1 MMTPRPAA
9 PSDIEPLARL
19 WFDGWR
25 EAHLD
30 HVPADLTA
38 RRTLESFG
46 NRLLG
51 FGDGLRVA
59 GPVGAPLGF
68 CAIREDELDQLFVTP
83 ETRGSGLAAI
93 LLADG
98 ERRLAQQGTA
108 RAHLL
113 CVIQNHRAVR
123 FYERQGWTNMGI
135 SVEAVQTEDGPFR
148 FELLRF
154 EKNL

>member
-1 MMTPRPAA
+1 MPA
-9 PSDIEPLARL
+9 E
-19 WFDGWR
+19 
-25 EAHLD
+25 
-30 HVPADLTA
+30 LTT

-51 FGDGLRVA
+51 FGDGLRVV
-59 GPVGAPLGF
+59 GPIGAPLGF
-68 CAIREDELDQLFVTP
+68 CAIREDELDQLFVAP

-98 ERRLAQQGTA
+98 ELCLAKQGTA

-123 FYERQGWTNMGI
+123 FYERQGWTNMGV

>member
-1 MMTPRPAA
+1 MMPRLPEL
-9 PSDIEPLARL
+9 PDFEPLARL
-19 WFDGWR
+19 WHDGWR
-25 EAHLD
+25 EAHLQ
-30 HVPADLTA
+30 HVPAELTA
-38 RRTLESFG
+38 KRTLESFRH
-46 NRLLG
+46 RLHG
-51 FGDGLRVA
+51 FGHGLRVA

-68 CAIREDELDQLFVTP
+68 CAIRDDELDQLFVAP
-83 ETRGSGLAAI
+83 QARGSGLAAG

-98 ERRLAQQGTA
+98 EKRLAAQGIT

-113 CVIQNHRAVR
+113 CVIENHRAAR
-123 FYERQGWTNMGI
+123 FYARHGWTNMGV